1 MHQVCT
7 DQSLLMFVL
16 RLCKCHKLAILT
28 MVIGNHSQ
36 YQNEI
41 VKRLLVCLWMKFVFM
56 IPIYNMFFVTGSRS
70 SSTKTT
76 NLNGN
81 IKSKNGQLKPLE
93 VILCIQGPAATLPTK
108 HGHSLKH
115 TFATGQ
121 WVSYCFGSIVFSTVR
136 LLSWPNY
143 WMPKLNTFNS
153 CWGYAEICN

>member
-1 MHQVCT
+1 MLWTSVKHVHSMHQVCT

-70 SSTKTT
+70 SSTKTA

-93 VILCIQGPAATLPTK
+93 LILCILGPAATLPTK
-108 HGHSLKH
+108 HSPFIKTYLCNRAVSLLL
-115 TFATGQ
+115 F
-121 WVSYCFGSIVFSTVR
+121 WVYCFLNCQTF
-136 LLSWPNY
+136 
-143 WMPKLNTFNS
+143 KLT
-153 CWGYAEICN
+153 